1 MSLTPNPDGCPGSAD
16 PRRPLHLEA
25 GLPRWEKRKGKAA
38 SSGGMSWEPPSP
50 SSPPGPARPPRG
62 GLPGTRSWAS
72 SALVLSE
79 RQRSGG
85 SEPGGCS
92 CSRRQVPWSRPRPP
106 GVCVGCWGC
115 ACTLSHTCE
124 AVSLPAHL
132 GVSGSFQGAPLL
144 HPSAEWALGAAQL
157 RGKGLRLASDT
168 LFSCLDLSVPTK
180 GASHP
185 LHTADGSRGPSAVPV
200 AGGPLSRGAQ
210 GGLVGLG
217 AGRQWGP
224 CTSQAAG
231 G

>member
-1 MSLTPNPDGCPGSAD
+1 MSLTPNPEEGLGRAD
-16 PRRPLHLEA
+16 PRWPLHLEA
-25 GLPRWEKRKGKAA
+25 RLPRWEKRKGKVA
-38 SSGGMSWEPPSP
+38 SSGGVSWEPPSP

-62 GLPGTRSWAS
+62 GRPGTRSWAS
-72 SALVLSE
+72 PALVLSE
-79 RQRSGG
+79 RQRPAG

-92 CSRRQVPWSRPRPP
+92 CSRRQVPGSRPRPP

-115 ACTLSHTCE
+115 ACTLPHTCE
-124 AVSLPAHL
+124 AVGLPARL

-144 HPSAEWALGAAQL
+144 HPSAEPALGAAWF
-157 RGKGLRLASDT
+157 RGKGLRLALDT
-168 LFSCLDLSVPTK
+168 LSSCLDLSVPTK

-200 AGGPLSRGAQ
+200 AGGPLSQGAQ

-224 CTSQAAG
+224 RTSQAAG